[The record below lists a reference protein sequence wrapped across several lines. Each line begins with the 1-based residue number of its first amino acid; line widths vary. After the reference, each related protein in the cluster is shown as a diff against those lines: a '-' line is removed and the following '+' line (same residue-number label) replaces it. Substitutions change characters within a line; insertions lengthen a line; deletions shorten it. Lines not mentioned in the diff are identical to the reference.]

1 MPVKKIVLLLILCL
15 NFCAARSQ
23 DVEVSGKVTFSDG
36 GVAPGVTIVIKEND
50 KMLSYHSTL
59 SDGSYKFNMPAGN
72 ADLLLFKSI
81 GYKTTE
87 INTKT
92 LTMRDQKHASLD
104 VILQEDAFELKG
116 IVIQGDGKKERDT
129 VSLNLDKMNLT
140 ENSKFREILSK
151 SPNFRLEEDGS
162 IFYKGKPVDKILLNN
177 RPGFVNQNSVALESI
192 EKRMIEG
199 IKIINNYKNN
209 FSLNF
214 DEVEE
219 TVLNIDTKE
228 GFKNI
233 IKPSFQAGYG
243 YDNKY
248 NFQGEALY
256 FGNQL
261 NSFLTT
267 HTNNI
272 GKMNVNLREIDVL
285 LRSQEL
291 PSVYQQNILNELLI
305 PNKNRLSDF
314 SSSTNYT
321 FRKET
326 QANRINATI
335 YYFNTNRTS
344 SLFNQSTNYDGTEIF
359 KNNQTIETK
368 GNTVL
373 SNIIVDFKMKTN
385 QILTYQFGGNFLSD
399 KGFSPQQSVYGGV
412 DSIYV
417 FSAQKTSA
425 GSMIHK
431 FNYDYK
437 VAEKLILGSRTF
449 WYTERS
455 AIPGNASTDQQTI
468 FNQDLLY
475 RRNNI
480 GQSVFLKYKQSE
492 FFSPSVELN
501 AGKVSEELDDK
512 QRVNAVDLDRN
523 IMTYK
528 ANLKVFGEN
537 IFRRVRYDAVIG
549 IDHSRYHVAHE
560 KRNYLN
566 FPFDAKIR
574 YENRL
579 DLIELNASGKFS
591 PYELQSGT
599 VVLQSYNRVIQGR
612 SDYPLNLSKTLQM
625 GLKYAHND
633 FLKMLSYG
641 GGIMYAKNKN
651 QLRDAFD
658 QVIENGLQQY
668 QLYAMPSGE
677 QYSVEAYGAK
687 TIFSADFPV
696 KVDLNFKYLVNNSP
710 LYIRGNLSS
719 VQNKDK
725 IIRASLESNTS
736 SPVNVEINT
745 KNTFSNINVAGN
757 RYSSSFSG
765 NNFLLKYRTKKN
777 EAILTFL
784 YNNDHIIGK
793 KYIRRNFNLSLKR
806 TIGKT
811 ILGIEAENFDDI
823 FKIFD
828 NTAYNSI
835 LNFQNGINTVT
846 VRNMAISYIMFTIKQ
861 NF

>member
-1 MPVKKIVLLLILCL
+1 MLILCL
-15 NFCAARSQ
+15 NFWAVKAQ
-23 DVEVSGKVTFSDG
+23 DIEVSGMVSFSDG
-36 GVAPGVTIVIKEND
+36 GVAPGVTIVIKENE
-50 KMLSYHSTL
+50 KMLSYHSTM
-59 SDGSYKFNMPAGN
+59 SNGSYKFKMPSGN
-72 ADLLLFKSI
+72 ANLLLFKSI

-87 INTKT
+87 VNIKT
-92 LTMRDQKHASLD
+92 LKITDQKHASLD
-104 VILQEDAFELKG
+104 VTLQEDAFELKG

-129 VSLNLDKMNLT
+129 VALNLDKMNLT

-151 SPNFRLEEDGS
+151 SPNFRLEDDGS
-162 IFYKGKPVDKILLNN
+162 IFYKGKPIDKILLNN

-285 LRSQEL
+285 LRSQESL
-291 PSVYQQNILNELLI
+291 SVYQQNVLNELLI

-326 QANRINATI
+326 PANRINATV
-335 YYFNTNRTS
+335 YYFNTDRTS
-344 SLFNQSTNYDGTEIF
+344 SLFSQSTNYDGSEIF
-359 KNNQTIETK
+359 KTNQTIHTK
-368 GNTVL
+368 GNTLL

-385 QILTYQFGGNFLSD
+385 QILSYQFGGNLLRD
-399 KGFSPQQSVYGGV
+399 KGFSPQESVYGGV
-412 DSIYV
+412 DSIHI
-417 FSAQKTSA
+417 FSAQKTSI
-425 GSMIHK
+425 GSMINK
-431 FNYDYK
+431 VNYDYK
-437 VAEKLILGSRTF
+437 VAKNLILGSRTF

-455 AIPGNASTDQQTI
+455 AIPVSASTDQQTI
-468 FNQDLLY
+468 FNQDLVY
-475 RRNNI
+475 RKNNI
-480 GQSVFLKYKQSE
+480 GQSIFLRYKQSE
-492 FFSPSVELN
+492 FFSPSLELN
-501 AGKVSEELDDK
+501 AGRVSEELNG
-512 QRVNAVDLDRN
+512 QHNLNARDLDRS

-528 ANLKVFGEN
+528 ANFKVFGER
-537 IFRRVRYDAVIG
+537 ILKRIRYDAVFG
-549 IDHSRYHVAHE
+549 IDHGDYKMGNG

-574 YENRL
+574 FENKL
-579 DLIELNASGKFS
+579 DLIEFNAANKFT
-591 PYELQSGT
+591 PYDLQSGT
-599 VVLQSYNRVIQGR
+599 VVLQSYNRVIQG
-612 SDYPLNLSKTLQM
+612 STAYPLNQSKTRIM

-641 GGIMYAKNKN
+641 GSANYVKNID
-651 QLRDAFD
+651 QLKDAFVK
-658 QVIENGLQQY
+658 VIGNGLQQY
-668 QLYAMPSGE
+668 QLYAIPSGE

-687 TIFSADFPV
+687 TIFSAGFPI
-696 KVDLNFKYLVNNSP
+696 KLDLNFKYLANNSP
-710 LYIRGNLSS
+710 VYIMGNLSS
-719 VQNKDK
+719 VKNKDK
-725 IIRASLESNTS
+725 IIRAGLESNTS
-736 SPVNVEINT
+736 SPINIEINT
-745 KNTFSNINVAGN
+745 KKTFSNINVDGN
-757 RYSSSFSG
+757 RYSSSYST

-777 EAILTFL
+777 EATLTFL

-811 ILGIEAENFDDI
+811 ILGVEAENFDDI